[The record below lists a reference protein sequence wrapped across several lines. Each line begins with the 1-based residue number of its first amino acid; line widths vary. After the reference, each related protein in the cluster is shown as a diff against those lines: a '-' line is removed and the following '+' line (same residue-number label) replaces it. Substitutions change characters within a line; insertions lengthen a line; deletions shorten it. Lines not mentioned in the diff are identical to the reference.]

1 MTLCSN
7 AYCLLQ
13 ISLRSILCAGQPLRA
28 PQVPRSQHVVTFADR
43 NEMEDELTP
52 TLVNSYGS
60 AKHTVI
66 NANGQSVVYWTPLQ
80 ASGTVE
86 GVTWEGRLRIL

>member
-1 MTLCSN
+1 
-7 AYCLLQ
+7 
-13 ISLRSILCAGQPLRA
+13 
-28 PQVPRSQHVVTFADR
+28 
-43 NEMEDELTP
+43 MEDELTP

-86 GVTWEGRLRIL
+86 GVTWEGRLRILPKGELPLGAFNPILGL

>member
-1 MTLCSN
+1 
-7 AYCLLQ
+7 
-13 ISLRSILCAGQPLRA
+13 
-28 PQVPRSQHVVTFADR
+28 
-43 NEMEDELTP
+43 MEDELTP

-86 GVTWEGRLRIL
+86 VTWEGRLRILPKESFLLAHSIPFLVCSIKTQV